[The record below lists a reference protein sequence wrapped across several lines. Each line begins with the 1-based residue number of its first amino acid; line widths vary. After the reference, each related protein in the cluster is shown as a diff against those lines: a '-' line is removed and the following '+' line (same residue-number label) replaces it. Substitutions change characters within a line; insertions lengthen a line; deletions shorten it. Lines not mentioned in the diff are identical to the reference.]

1 MTDTAQIIASHGRSY
16 IVELPDGSTRIAS
29 ARGKKTDYAC
39 GDRVT
44 IKVSSDEQAVIEKA
58 LKRDTLLYRSD
69 AWREKLIAAN
79 VTQIVVV
86 VAPVP
91 SFFDELIGR
100 CLIAAED
107 AGIRPLILLNKCDL
121 PEAGAARAR
130 LAYYRDLGYDVIELA
145 ATEDIAPLQP
155 WLADHV
161 SVLVGQSGMGKSTIT
176 NALIPEAR
184 ARVNDISVALDS
196 GKHTTTNATLYHLG
210 PGADLIDSPGLQ
222 SFGLAHVT
230 ADDLPRLMPEFR
242 ERLGQCR
249 FHNCRHRHE
258 PGCAIL
264 GAVRDGAIPDSRL
277 QLLHRLQ
284 DELAAA
290 QTY

>member
-1 MTDTAQIIASHGRSY
+1 MTNTAQIIASHGRSY

-29 ARGKKTDYAC
+29 TRGKKTDYAC
-39 GDRVT
+39 GDRVAFKE
-44 IKVSSDEQAVIEKA
+44 INAEQAVIEKA
-58 LKRDTLLYRSD
+58 LERETLLYRSD

-79 VTQIVVV
+79 VTQIIIV

-100 CLIAAED
+100 CLVAAED

-121 PEAGAARAR
+121 PEAEAARGR
-130 LAYYRDLGYDVIELA
+130 LSYYRELGYGVVELA
-145 ATEDIAPLQP
+145 ATEDISPLNG
-155 WLADHV
+155 WLAGHV

-196 GKHTTTNATLYHLG
+196 GKHTTTNATLYHLE

-222 SFGLAHVT
+222 SFGLAHVS
-230 ADDLPRLMPEFR
+230 AENLPRLMPEFR

-264 GAVRDGAIPDSRL
+264 GAVKDGAIPQSRL
-277 QLLHRLQ
+277 QLLYRLQ

-290 QTY
+290 PSY